1 MPLNRFLFFFSSRY
15 LFTVQ
20 KHRHDPS
27 LCQFTFLLKYGEHG
41 PVSKRI
47 DLSLFLVNTTFLSPG
62 FDDHYFFLFSR
73 MPLRIGVAWNFSESA
88 LSSSSALLL
97 LLILRT
103 LCFPPT
109 SSTTGSLL
117 SLVGGGA
124 SLLASSFPADGACFP
139 PFVFGGVCN
148 QISDSISC

>member
-20 KHRHDPS
+20 KHRHNPS

-41 PVSKRI
+41 PVCM
-47 DLSLFLVNTTFLSPG
+47 DLSLFLVNTTFLSLG
-62 FDDHYFFLFSR
+62 LDDHYFFLFSR
-73 MPLRIGVAWNFSESA
+73 MPLRIGVFWNFSESA

-97 LLILRT
+97 LLILVT

-109 SSTTGSLL
+109 SSTPGSLL

-124 SLLASSFPADGACFP
+124 SLLASSFPADGTCFP
-139 PFVFGGVCN
+139 SFVFGGVCN